1 METVVHLLRH
11 GEVRN
16 PAGVLY
22 GRLPD
27 YYLSDLGVQMAE
39 VVAKALAGRDVVHLV
54 TSPMERAQETAQPLA
69 DQFRLPVSVDERLIE
84 ADNRFQGKR
93 FGIGDGALR
102 DVRSWWLLR
111 DPFTPSWGE
120 PYARIAARMYEALS
134 AARAAAAGHEA
145 VCVSHQLPIWTL
157 WRHLRGRRLWHDP
170 RRRRCAL
177 ASLTSF
183 HFQGDRLVD
192 IGYAEPA
199 AHLVAR
205 SPGAGTAKGA

>member
-16 PAGVLY
+16 PAGILY

-27 YYLSDLGVQMAE
+27 YHLSDLGVQMAE
-39 VVAKALAGRDVVHLV
+39 LVAETLAGRDVVHLV
-54 TSPMERAQETAQPLA
+54 SSPMERAQETAQPLTER
-69 DQFRLPVSVDERLIE
+69 FRLPVTVDERLLE
-84 ADNRFQGKR
+84 ADNRFEGKR
-93 FGIGDGALR
+93 FGVGDGALR
-102 DVRSWWLLR
+102 NVRSWWLLR

-120 PYARIAARMYEALS
+120 PYAQVAARMS
-134 AARAAAAGHEA
+134 AALAAARETAAGHEA

-157 WRHLRGRRLWHDP
+157 RRHLEGRRLWHDP
-170 RRRRCAL
+170 RHRRCAL

-183 HFQGDRLVD
+183 RFNGDRLVD